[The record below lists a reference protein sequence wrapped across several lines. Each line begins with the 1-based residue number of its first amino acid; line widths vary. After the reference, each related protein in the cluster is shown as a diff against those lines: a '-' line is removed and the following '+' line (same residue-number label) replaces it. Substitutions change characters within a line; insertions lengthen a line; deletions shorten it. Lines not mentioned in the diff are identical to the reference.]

1 MTTQT
6 FHGCRFDAVDGK
18 LTGPRGQSQ
27 SLRPKVAI
35 LLATLL
41 ASPNQVVSKD
51 ALVQAIW
58 SDGVVDF
65 EAGLSAL
72 LKELRSA
79 LTQVGVTEDPA
90 RVIETLP
97 RRGVRVNITPLSD
110 KPQGLN
116 SGTPSTQP
124 TFPAVMTNFIL
135 AMALVLLVWAGVWY
149 AQQGTEKN
157 TPIVDAATETLAI
170 LPFEVYGGV
179 EARASSEGLLV
190 ADALLSALWDAS
202 IEAVTLLGRASLS
215 PYPDQTGTALV
226 QSLAS
231 DLGASLIIEGRLVW
245 GEDTLRLTGRL
256 ISSSTYEVLT
266 SQSVEIE
273 IAEAGASDALE
284 RAAQALAAKLAGHW
298 QGVAPQ
304 G

>member
-1 MTTQT
+1 MSAQR
-6 FHGCRFDAVDGK
+6 FHGCRFEAGDGQ
-18 LTGPRGQSQ
+18 LTGPRGQSL
-27 SLRPKVAI
+27 SLRPKVAT

-41 ASPNQVVSKD
+41 ANPNQVVSKES
-51 ALVQAIW
+51 LIEAIW
-58 SDGVVDF
+58 ADGVVDF

-79 LTQVGVTEDPA
+79 LIEVGVTEDPA

-97 RRGVRVNITPLSD
+97 RRGVRLNIGTLSSQS
-110 KPQGLN
+110 QGLP
-116 SGTPSTQP
+116 SATPSIRP
-124 TFPAVMTNFIL
+124 IFPAVMINFVL

-149 AQQGTEKN
+149 TQQGTETNKRTSN
-157 TPIVDAATETLAI
+157 TPTETLAI

-179 EARASSEGLLV
+179 EARASSEGLLI

-202 IEAVTLLGRASLS
+202 IEEVTLLGRVSLS
-215 PYPDQTGTALV
+215 PYPDQTGSALV

-245 GEDTLRLTGRL
+245 SEATLRLTGRL

-266 SQSVEIE
+266 SQTVEIE
-273 IAEAGASDALE
+273 ILEAGASDALE
-284 RAAQALAAKLAGHW
+284 RAAQALATKLAGHW
-298 QGVAPQ
+298 QIEQPKA
-304 G
+304 